1 MTTPSTRRLSP
12 PFDHLTGAI
21 VSSILST
28 GSRSGTNFSGRWSS
42 WLPVTARWVRGWKR
56 WRRSKTTRAGGGGR
70 RLQGEDTTPPAG
82 ICQVSI
88 FGFQAP
94 SSADLSLRLCRLL
107 QLEGRRSRWRRP
119 PYQEE
124 ASGGGLRV
132 GGRGGATGRG
142 GGANGNGGGQER
154 QDPQEQGTP
163 AFPSLLLLCAGIAWS
178 SSAETGKG
186 LHALQAL

>member
-1 MTTPSTRRLSP
+1 MTTSSTRRLSP
-12 PFDHLTGAI
+12 PFDPRTGAI

-28 GSRSGTNFSGRWSS
+28 GSRSGTNFSGQWSS
-42 WLPVTARWVRGWKR
+42 WLPVTARWVRGRKS
-56 WRRSKTTRAGGGGR
+56 WRRSMTARWGGGGR
-70 RLQGEDTTPPAG
+70 RLQGEDSTPPAG
-82 ICQVSI
+82 MCQVSI

-94 SSADLSLRLCRLL
+94 SSADLSLHLFRLL
-107 QLEGRRSRWRRP
+107 QLEGRRSRWRWP

>member
-12 PFDHLTGAI
+12 PFDPRTGAI
-21 VSSILST
+21 GSSILST

-42 WLPVTARWVRGWKR
+42 WLPVTARGRKR
-56 WRRSKTTRAGGGGR
+56 WRRSKTTRAEGGGR
-70 RLQGEDTTPPAG
+70 RLQGENTTPPAG
-82 ICQVSI
+82 MCQVSI

-94 SSADLSLRLCRLL
+94 SSADLSLHLFRLL
-107 QLEGRRSRWRRP
+107 QLEGRRSRWRWP

-178 SSAETGKG
+178 SSAETRKG
-186 LHALQAL
+186 LHTLQAL